1 MTAAQRGHHVGART
15 TPETSGSALTA
26 TSNAAVP
33 AGTTSRRRAPL
44 SHRAGLARGWWSAPK
59 RRRLLFGAGGL
70 VLGGGTASALWLH
83 HATSA
88 SAEPEPDAPSEGV
101 EPAVAVAAVADIK
114 QVKARYFRA
123 VDTKDWDLL
132 KAQLTDDVVVDT
144 TGSGGPV
151 IVGSDAFIAFLQ
163 LTLSSAVT
171 VHHGHS
177 PEIEVTSPTTATGVW
192 AMQDLLIY
200 PGDPRVLGFG
210 HYQESY
216 ESEDGRWRIADLKLT
231 RVHMDPIGQQQTFGM

>member
-1 MTAAQRGHHVGART
+1 MTAPQQGRRAKART
-15 TPETSGSALTA
+15 MPDTSRSARTVSPNPDA
-26 TSNAAVP
+26 PS
-33 AGTTSRRRAPL
+33 GTTSGPRAPL
-44 SHRAGLARGWWSAPK
+44 SHRAGRARGWWSAPH
-59 RRRLLFGAGGL
+59 RRRLLLGAGGL
-70 VLGGGTASALWLH
+70 MLGGGTASALWLH

-88 SAEPEPDAPSEGV
+88 SAEPQPASDGL
-101 EPAVAVAAVADIK
+101 EPAVAPAAVAEIK

-163 LTLSSAVT
+163 LTLSPAVT

-200 PGDPRVLGFG
+200 PGEPRVLGFG
-210 HYQESY
+210 HYHETY

>member
-1 MTAAQRGHHVGART
+1 MTATQRGGHTGVRAL
-15 TPETSGSALTA
+15 PEASGTRTA
-26 TSNAAVP
+26 TSDAEP
-33 AGTTSRRRAPL
+33 AGTVGRPQAPL

-70 VLGGGTASALWLH
+70 VLGGSAASALWLH
-83 HATSA
+83 QATSA
-88 SAEPEPDAPSEGV
+88 SADTESPSEGV
-101 EPAVAVAAVADIK
+101 EPAVAMAAVAEIK

-151 IVGSDAFIAFLQ
+151 FVGSEAFIAFLQ
-163 LTLSSAVT
+163 LTLSPAVT

-177 PEIEVTSPTTATGVW
+177 PEIEVTSATTATGVW

-200 PGDPRVLGFG
+200 PGESRVLGFG
-210 HYQESY
+210 HYHETY
-216 ESEDGRWRIADLKLT
+216 ESEDGPWRIASLTLT
-231 RVHMDPIGQQQTFGM
+231 RVHMDPVGQRQTFGM

>member
-1 MTAAQRGHHVGART
+1 MTTTQRGRHAAART
-15 TPETSGSALTA
+15 TPETSGSARTA
-26 TSNAAVP
+26 TSDAAVP
-33 AGTTSRRRAPL
+33 AGTTSRPQAPL

-70 VLGGGTASALWLH
+70 ILGGGAASALWLRQ
-83 HATSA
+83 ATSA
-88 SAEPEPDAPSEGV
+88 SADPEPEAPSEGV

-123 VDTKDWDLL
+123 VDTKDWELL
-132 KAQLTDDVVVDT
+132 KAQLTDEVVVDT

-151 IVGSDAFIAFLQ
+151 FVGSEAFIAFLQ
-163 LTLSSAVT
+163 LTLSPAVT

-200 PGDPRVLGFG
+200 PGESRVLGFG
-210 HYQESY
+210 HYHETY
-216 ESEDGRWRIADLKLT
+216 ESEDGPWRIASLKLT

>member
-1 MTAAQRGHHVGART
+1 VTAPQRGRHANART
-15 TPETSGSALTA
+15 TSDTSRPARTATPNPAAPAETTSG
-26 TSNAAVP
+26 P
-33 AGTTSRRRAPL
+33 QAPL
-44 SHRAGLARGWWSAPK
+44 SHRTGRARGQWSAPN
-59 RRRLLFGAGGL
+59 RRRLLLGAGGL

-83 HATSA
+83 NATSA
-88 SAEPEPDAPSEGV
+88 SADSEPASDGV
-101 EPAVAVAAVADIK
+101 EPEVAVAAVAAIK

-123 VDTKDWDLL
+123 VDTKDWELL

-151 IVGSDAFIAFLQ
+151 LVGSDAFIAFLQ
-163 LTLSSAVT
+163 LTLSPATT

-192 AMQDLLIY
+192 AMQDLLIF

-210 HYQESY
+210 HYHETY